1 MIYTVD
7 IRESDIS
14 VAEKFIAVIWEQETE
29 DGPRSAFDVATS
41 NDIKVLRRWA
51 KNIVG

>member
-14 VAEKFIAVIWEQETE
+14 VTEKFIAVIWEQETE
-29 DGPRSAFDVATS
+29 DGPRSAFDVAT
-41 NDIKVLRRWA
+41 NDNINVLRRWA
-51 KNIVG
+51 KSIIG